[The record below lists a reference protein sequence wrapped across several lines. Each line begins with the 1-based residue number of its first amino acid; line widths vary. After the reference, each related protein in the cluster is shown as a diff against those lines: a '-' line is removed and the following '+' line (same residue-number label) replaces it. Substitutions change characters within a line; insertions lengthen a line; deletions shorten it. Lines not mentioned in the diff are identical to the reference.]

1 MHICKLNTSVRD
13 HPDAKQNYGN
23 IVHKIFMCL
32 NGRRSASFFIFGKGI
47 ILERYSIITSKN
59 PREIVLLRGTGC
71 KWRRCKF
78 CDYHLDFSTD
88 EQANFELNKNVLSK
102 VTGIYN
108 KLEVINS
115 GSFCDMGDR
124 TIQQI
129 IETCLAKNI
138 NTVHFECHYMHRD
151 EVPKTRKLFSDNEIT
166 LKIKTGV
173 ETFDIDYRENVMK
186 KGFGGALPQEIA
198 KYADEVCLLFG
209 LTGQTAKSM
218 KNDIETGLK
227 YFDRV
232 CVNIMTPN
240 TTNVMPDKEVIKT
253 FSKLIAPEY
262 INNNRVDILMNN
274 TDFGVGSPDSDKGA

>member
-1 MHICKLNTSVRD
+1 
-13 HPDAKQNYGN
+13 
-23 IVHKIFMCL
+23 MCL
-32 NGRRSASFFIFGKGI
+32 MGRRSASFFIFGKGI
-47 ILERYSIITSKN
+47 ILERYSVITSKN

-71 KWRRCKF
+71 KWRRCTF

-102 VTGIYN
+102 VTGIYH

-115 GSFCDMGDR
+115 GSFCDMGYR

-138 NTVHFECHYMHRD
+138 NTVHFECHYMHRN
-151 EVPKTRKLFSDNEIT
+151 EVPKTKKLFSDNGIT
-166 LKIKTGV
+166 LKIKTGI

-186 KGFGGALPQEIA
+186 KGFDGALPQEIA

-209 LTGQTAKSM
+209 LTGQTAESM

-227 YFDRV
+227 YFNRV

-253 FSKLIAPEY
+253 FSELIAPDY
-262 INNNRVDILMNN
+262 INNDRVDILMNN
-274 TDFGVGSPDSDKGA
+274 TDFGVGSPDSDKGAKQ